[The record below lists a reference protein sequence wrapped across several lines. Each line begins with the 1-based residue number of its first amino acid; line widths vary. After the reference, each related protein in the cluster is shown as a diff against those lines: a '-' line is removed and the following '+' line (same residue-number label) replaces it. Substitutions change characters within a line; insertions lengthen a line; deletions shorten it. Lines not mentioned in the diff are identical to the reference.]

1 MHNIAESCILD
12 AENFLP
18 AYKEESDNMKKK
30 CIMALIIG
38 AAFLAQ
44 GCGYEEGTDAVVTVV
59 DSTPTPEPTE
69 KPKATAT
76 PTPEAAA
83 ADSTADGAAAATD
96 PAAQTAATEQ
106 TPSGIN
112 VQAQDA
118 TYYAVEGV
126 NLRSDANAEAEF
138 VAGVLSGESLKCT
151 GVCDNGW
158 IRVDYNGQTCYA
170 CCSAP
175 PPVIMP
181 AQPRRWAQWQQI
193 LPQKILPQKQHS
205 RAQTTG
211 FDQIREILILL

>member
-1 MHNIAESCILD
+1 
-12 AENFLP
+12 
-18 AYKEESDNMKKK
+18 
-30 CIMALIIG
+30 MALIIG

-76 PTPEAAA
+76 PTPKAAAAA
-83 ADSTADGAAAATD
+83 ADSTTAGAAD

-138 VAGVLSGESLKCT
+138 VAGVLSRESLKCT

-170 CCSAP
+170 SGDYVSTT
-175 PPVIMP
+175 PPVGAVAADTTAEDTTVEA
-181 AQPRRWAQWQQI
+181 AQ
-193 LPQKILPQKQHS
+193 
-205 RAQTTG
+205 
-211 FDQIREILILL
+211 

>member
-1 MHNIAESCILD
+1 
-12 AENFLP
+12 
-18 AYKEESDNMKKK
+18 MKKK

-76 PTPEAAA
+76 PTPKAAADSTADGAAAA

-158 IRVDYNGQTCYA
+158 IRVDYNGQTCSYRRLRQHN
-170 CCSAP
+170 
-175 PPVIMP
+175 P
-181 AQPRRWAQWQQI
+181 AGRSSGRRYYRRRYYRRRYYHRSSTVEHRLQA
-193 LPQKILPQKQHS
+193 LTRSGKS
-205 RAQTTG
+205 
-211 FDQIREILILL
+211 

>member
-1 MHNIAESCILD
+1 
-12 AENFLP
+12 
-18 AYKEESDNMKKK
+18 MKKK
-30 CIMALIIG
+30 CMLALILG

-69 KPKATAT
+69 EPAT

-83 ADSTADGAAAATD
+83 DSAADSTAADGASADSAT
-96 PAAQTAATEQ
+96 QTAAAEQ

-112 VQAQDA
+112 VQVQDA

-126 NLRSDANAEAEF
+126 NLRSDARADADF
-138 VAGVLSGESLKCT
+138 VAGVLSGDALKCT

-170 CCSAP
+170 SGDYVSTT
-175 PPVIMP
+175 PPVGSAAAAATSTDTATDGA
-181 AQPRRWAQWQQI
+181 AQ
-193 LPQKILPQKQHS
+193 
-205 RAQTTG
+205 
-211 FDQIREILILL
+211 

>member
-18 AYKEESDNMKKK
+18 AYKEESDKMKKK

-83 ADSTADGAAAATD
+83 DSTADGAAD
-96 PAAQTAATEQ
+96 PSAQTAATEQ

-170 CCSAP
+170 SGDYVSTT
-175 PPVIMP
+175 PPVGAVAADTTAEDTTAEA
-181 AQPRRWAQWQQI
+181 AQ
-193 LPQKILPQKQHS
+193 
-205 RAQTTG
+205 
-211 FDQIREILILL
+211 

>member
-1 MHNIAESCILD
+1 
-12 AENFLP
+12 
-18 AYKEESDNMKKK
+18 
-30 CIMALIIG
+30 MALIIG

-83 ADSTADGAAAATD
+83 ADSTAEEAAAADSTAEGATAADSTAEGAAAAD

-126 NLRSDANAEAEF
+126 NLRSDASAEAEF

-170 CCSAP
+170 SGDYVSTT
-175 PPVIMP
+175 PPVGAVAADTTAADTTAEA
-181 AQPRRWAQWQQI
+181 AQ
-193 LPQKILPQKQHS
+193 
-205 RAQTTG
+205 
-211 FDQIREILILL
+211 

>member
-1 MHNIAESCILD
+1 
-12 AENFLP
+12 
-18 AYKEESDNMKKK
+18 MKKK

-76 PTPEAAA
+76 PTPKAA
-83 ADSTADGAAAATD
+83 ADSTADGAAAAAAADSTTAGAAD

-170 CCSAP
+170 SGDYVTTSAP
-175 PPVIMP
+175 
-181 AQPRRWAQWQQI
+181 AGDA
-193 LPQKILPQKQHS
+193 S
-205 RAQTTG
+205 AEADTSAEETA
-211 FDQIREILILL
+211 E

>member
-1 MHNIAESCILD
+1 
-12 AENFLP
+12 
-18 AYKEESDNMKKK
+18 
-30 CIMALIIG
+30 MALIIG

-76 PTPEAAA
+76 PTPKAA
-83 ADSTADGAAAATD
+83 ADSTADGAAAAADSTTAGAAD
-96 PAAQTAATEQ
+96 PAATEQ

-170 CCSAP
+170 SGDYVSTT
-175 PPVIMP
+175 PPVGAVAADTTAEDTTAEA
-181 AQPRRWAQWQQI
+181 AQ
-193 LPQKILPQKQHS
+193 
-205 RAQTTG
+205 
-211 FDQIREILILL
+211 

>member
-1 MHNIAESCILD
+1 MD

-83 ADSTADGAAAATD
+83 ADSTADGAAAAADSTADGAD
-96 PAAQTAATEQ
+96 PK
-106 TPSGIN
+106 
-112 VQAQDA
+112 
-118 TYYAVEGV
+118 
-126 NLRSDANAEAEF
+126 R
-138 VAGVLSGESLKCT
+138 
-151 GVCDNGW
+151 
-158 IRVDYNGQTCYA
+158 
-170 CCSAP
+170 
-175 PPVIMP
+175 
-181 AQPRRWAQWQQI
+181 
-193 LPQKILPQKQHS
+193 H
-205 RAQTTG
+205 
-211 FDQIREILILL
+211 

>member
-18 AYKEESDNMKKK
+18 AYKEESDKMKKK

-83 ADSTADGAAAATD
+83 ADSTADGAAAAAD

-170 CCSAP
+170 SGDYVSTT
-175 PPVIMP
+175 PPVGAVAADTTAEDTTTEA
-181 AQPRRWAQWQQI
+181 AQ
-193 LPQKILPQKQHS
+193 
-205 RAQTTG
+205 
-211 FDQIREILILL
+211 

>member
-1 MHNIAESCILD
+1 MHNIEESCILN

-18 AYKEESDNMKKK
+18 AYKEETGKMKKK

-76 PTPEAAA
+76 PTPKAA
-83 ADSTADGAAAATD
+83 ADSTADGAAAADSTTAGAAD

-170 CCSAP
+170 SGDYVSTT
-175 PPVIMP
+175 PPVGAVAADTTAEA
-181 AQPRRWAQWQQI
+181 AQ
-193 LPQKILPQKQHS
+193 
-205 RAQTTG
+205 
-211 FDQIREILILL
+211 

>member
-1 MHNIAESCILD
+1 MD

-18 AYKEESDNMKKK
+18 AYKEESDKMKKK

-76 PTPEAAA
+76 PTPKAA
-83 ADSTADGAAAATD
+83 ADSTADGAAAADSTTAGAAD

-170 CCSAP
+170 SGDYVTTSAP
-175 PPVIMP
+175 
-181 AQPRRWAQWQQI
+181 AGDA
-193 LPQKILPQKQHS
+193 S
-205 RAQTTG
+205 AEADTSAEETA
-211 FDQIREILILL
+211 E

>member
-12 AENFLP
+12 AENFIP
-18 AYKEESDNMKKK
+18 AYKEESSKMKKK

-83 ADSTADGAAAATD
+83 ADSTTAGAAD

-170 CCSAP
+170 SGDYVSTT
-175 PPVIMP
+175 PPVGAVAADTTAADTTAEA
-181 AQPRRWAQWQQI
+181 AQ
-193 LPQKILPQKQHS
+193 
-205 RAQTTG
+205 
-211 FDQIREILILL
+211 

>member
-1 MHNIAESCILD
+1 MHNIEESCILD

-18 AYKEESDNMKKK
+18 AYKEETGKMKKK

-83 ADSTADGAAAATD
+83 ADSTADGAAAAADSTTAGAAD

-112 VQAQDA
+112 V
-118 TYYAVEGV
+118 TGSGCH
-126 NLRSDANAEAEF
+126 LLCSGGCEF
-138 VAGVLSGESLKCT
+138 T
-151 GVCDNGW
+151 
-158 IRVDYNGQTCYA
+158 
-170 CCSAP
+170 
-175 PPVIMP
+175 
-181 AQPRRWAQWQQI
+181 
-193 LPQKILPQKQHS
+193 
-205 RAQTTG
+205 
-211 FDQIREILILL
+211 F

>member
-18 AYKEESDNMKKK
+18 AYKEESDKMKKK

-76 PTPEAAA
+76 PTPKAA
-83 ADSTADGAAAATD
+83 ADSTADGAAAAAAADSTTAGAAD

-170 CCSAP
+170 SGDYVSTT
-175 PPVIMP
+175 PPVGAVTADTIAADTTTEA
-181 AQPRRWAQWQQI
+181 AQ
-193 LPQKILPQKQHS
+193 
-205 RAQTTG
+205 
-211 FDQIREILILL
+211 

>member
-1 MHNIAESCILD
+1 MD

-18 AYKEESDNMKKK
+18 AYKEETGKMKKK

-83 ADSTADGAAAATD
+83 ADSTADGAAAAADSTAAAADSTTAGAAD

-170 CCSAP
+170 SGDYVSTT
-175 PPVIMP
+175 PPVGAVAADTTAGDTSAEA
-181 AQPRRWAQWQQI
+181 AQ
-193 LPQKILPQKQHS
+193 
-205 RAQTTG
+205 
-211 FDQIREILILL
+211 

>member
-18 AYKEESDNMKKK
+18 AYKEESDKMKKK

-76 PTPEAAA
+76 PTPKAA
-83 ADSTADGAAAATD
+83 ADSTADGAAAAAD

-170 CCSAP
+170 SGDYVSTT
-175 PPVIMP
+175 PPVGAVAADTTAEDTTTEDTTTEA
-181 AQPRRWAQWQQI
+181 AQ
-193 LPQKILPQKQHS
+193 
-205 RAQTTG
+205 
-211 FDQIREILILL
+211 